1 MRVMDMEIIGVVSKG
16 KNSGKTTTVEDIVRE
31 LVKRGY
37 RCGTVKHICK
47 EGGFTL
53 DKENTDTW
61 RHARAG
67 ARVVVGVSREETAY
81 IMKTE
86 KEPRLSDVI
95 RGIGDIGRELDY
107 LIVEGF
113 SKEKIPKIAVG
124 LSGDDLEEVVDENTI
139 LISGPAA
146 NPDVSLSLNLKY
158 DVPAIDATKNPAG
171 VVDVIEGLEKR
182 FDAVF
187 ERLPKLNCGK
197 CGFETCEETANNII
211 IGNAKLED
219 CVVLATEK
227 EVLLK
232 IGDMEVPLGSFVQ
245 DFVKNGFL
253 GMIKTLKK
261 ADVKGGDV
269 VELKIRVGEDDVR

>member
-1 MRVMDMEIIGVVSKG
+1 MEIIGVVSKG

-47 EGGFTL
+47 EDGFTL

-113 SKEKIPKIAVG
+113 SKEEIPKIAVG
-124 LSGDDLEEVVDENTI
+124 LSGDDLEGVVDENTI

-146 NPDVSLSLNLKY
+146 NPGVSLNLKY

-187 ERLPKLNCGK
+187 DRLPKLNCGK
-197 CGFETCEETANNII
+197 CGFETCEENANNII

-219 CVVLATEK
+219 CVVLATKK

-232 IGDMEVPLGSFVQ
+232 IGDVEVPLGSFVQ
-245 DFVKNGFL
+245 DFVRNGFL

-261 ADVKGGDV
+261 ADVKEGDV